1 MKKSIPLLFI
11 TLAILFSGCT
21 KEKFTCKITSPKDGA
36 MVLVNNDLTVR
47 VEAKDSKSSVVRVEL
62 MVDGFFPVYET
73 ITEPFTFNIP
83 SEKLTIGKHIIDA
96 IAFNSKGESA
106 HSSITINVVENL
118 NIDKESPDFVTF
130 ANGQFPTGWSTYTW
144 EIDNT
149 MGHNDKYS
157 LRAANYPVALVF
169 ANKTMKT
176 PGFVEFYSYGENI
189 DLYINEVK
197 AQAISSVP
205 DGNWEKRIYPL
216 DSGKHQLKWQTE
228 GVYKYIDDI
237 KFYTSE

>member
-1 MKKSIPLLFI
+1 MKKIIPLLFI

-36 MVLVNNDLTVR
+36 RILISKELIVTVDVKDTKSNVTSVTLTFD
-47 VEAKDSKSSVVRVEL
+47 DSI
-62 MVDGFFPVYET
+62 T
-73 ITEPFTFNIP
+73 IHLDTKPYTHTIPAGSLTLDKHTF
-83 SEKLTIGKHIIDA
+83 KA
-96 IAFNSKGESA
+96 IAINGDGEKA
-106 HSSITINVVENL
+106 ESSITIFVVNDLDNEA
-118 NIDKESPDFVTF
+118 ESPDFVTF

-149 MGHNDKYS
+149 TGHNDKYS

-169 ANKTMKT
+169 ANKTMKKS
-176 PGFVEFYSYGENI
+176 GFVEFYSYGENI

-216 DSGKHQLKWQTE
+216 DTGKYQLKWQAE

-237 KFYTSE
+237 RFYTSE